1 MSPTTLSERIDR
13 RVDRWCGERHLD
25 ALRIVLPAWPVP
37 MNLTDE
43 WARVFESLKAVRER
57 AAGEF
62 TAAELH
68 ELEEVIL
75 DVGRAV
81 YRS

>member
-1 MSPTTLSERIDR
+1 MTISERIDR
-13 RVDRWCGERHLD
+13 LVDRWCGERHLD
-25 ALRIVLPAWPVP
+25 ALRIVLPTWPVA

-43 WARVFESLKAVRER
+43 WARVFEALKAVRER
-57 AAGEF
+57 AAAGF
-62 TAAELH
+62 NAAETR

-75 DVGRAV
+75 EVGRVV

>member
-1 MSPTTLSERIDR
+1 MTLWERIDR
-13 RVDRWCGERHLD
+13 LVDHWCGERHLD
-25 ALRIVLPAWPVP
+25 ALRIFLPNWPIA

-57 AAGEF
+57 AAADF
-62 TAAELH
+62 NAAETR

-75 DVGRAV
+75 EVGRVV